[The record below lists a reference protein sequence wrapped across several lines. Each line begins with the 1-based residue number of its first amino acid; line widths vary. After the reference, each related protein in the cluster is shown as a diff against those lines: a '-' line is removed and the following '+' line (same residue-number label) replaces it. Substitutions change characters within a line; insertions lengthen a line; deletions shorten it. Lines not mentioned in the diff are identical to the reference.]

1 MRHHFKIRTWF
12 LIVTLTLAIAVLL
25 TNRYVCGLY
34 RVKGTSMTP
43 TLLDGDLCLV
53 WKLGEKKFQRGDIV
67 FLRTSDDPP
76 VHFVKRIIALPGETI
91 HIERG
96 QLFINDQPVEEPY
109 TKPNAT
115 WGLRAER
122 LPHDFYYF
130 MGDHRSTA
138 VEDHLKGKVAARNI
152 QGRVIKHWRF

>member
-12 LIVTLTLAIAVLL
+12 LIVTLSLAAAVLL

-53 WKLGEKKFQRGDIV
+53 WKLGAKHYERGEVV

-76 VHFVKRIIALPGETI
+76 VHFVKRIIGVPNEI
-91 HIERG
+91 VRIEEG
-96 QLFINDQPVEEPY
+96 QLFINEQPVEEDY

-115 WGLRAER
+115 WGLKSTR

-130 MGDHRSTA
+130 MGDHRSTP
-138 VEDHLKGKVAARNI
+138 VEYHLHGVVAARNI